1 MSTGCVATSIAL
13 TSHVRSHVAKTGD
26 IKDFVVLEESGI
38 AKGIRRIIAVT
49 GHEAAEVTRLADDLK
64 SRLDKIEQL
73 SGKEKD
79 TQLKAYTTELGQADF
94 SAVRKAELKERATA
108 LRKAFD
114 KEVKDKEAAATKV
127 VVDAFVDYFKDN
139 ESADSYIS
147 SVDAQG
153 NAKILQGL
161 VTQGRKLGKALY
173 VFSVDSGSGKVVHVN
188 FVPPSLKSKGLDAR
202 QWATKVSEIVGGKAG
217 GKDESA
223 QGVGVEL
230 GKVEEAVT
238 AAKSYFS
245 SYQ

>member
-1 MSTGCVATSIAL
+1 MVPERSSVGVL
-13 TSHVRSHVAKTGD
+13 TFLIHSHVAKTGE

-49 GHEAAEVTRLADDLK
+49 GHEATEVTRLADDLK
-64 SRLDKIEQL
+64 SRLDRIEQL
-73 SGKEKD
+73 GGKEKD
-79 TQLKAYTTELGQADF
+79 TQLKAYTTELGQADI
-94 SAVRKAELKERATA
+94 SAVRKAELKERSTT

-114 KEVKDKEAAATKV
+114 KEVKDREAAATKV
-127 VVDAFVDYFKDN
+127 VVDAFVNYFKDN
-139 ESADSYIS
+139 ESADSYIT

-161 VTQGRKLGKALY
+161 VAQGRKLGKALY
-173 VFSVDSGSGKVVHVN
+173 VFSVDSASGKVVHVN

-238 AAKSYFS
+238 VAKSYFS

>member
-1 MSTGCVATSIAL
+1 MEPEFDCTHHFDIPY
-13 TSHVRSHVAKTGD
+13 RSHVAKTGD
-26 IKDFVVLEESGI
+26 IKDFVILEESGI

-64 SRLDKIEQL
+64 SRLDKVELL

-79 TQLKAYTTELGQADF
+79 TQLKAYTIELGQADF

-127 VVDAFVDYFKDN
+127 VVDAFVNHFKDN
-139 ESADSYIS
+139 ESADSYIA

-161 VTQGRKLGKALY
+161 VAQGRKLGKALY
-173 VFSVDSGSGKVVHVN
+173 VFSADSESGKVVHAN

-202 QWATKVSEIVGGKAG
+202 QWATKVSEIVGGKTG
-217 GKDESA
+217 GKDDSA
-223 QGVGVEL
+223 QGVGVEV

-238 AAKSYFS
+238 VAKSYFS